1 MKTRKVYTLIET
13 RTFSYRR
20 PSSTTEYTGTV
31 EELTK
36 VFSYTLEVGNSWNR
50 KISLKPKGIKSL
62 VKHINMA
69 FEEKNNGMTFVE
81 LKEK

>member
-1 MKTRKVYTLIET
+1 MKSQKVYTLIET

-20 PSSTTEYTGTV
+20 PPYTTEYTGTV

-50 KISLKPKGIKSL
+50 KISLKPKGIKAL

-81 LKEK
+81 LKEQ